1 MGWLRRTEKTPEQRL
16 ADNTVLVG
24 AEIAAALPETDEP
37 WWKQA
42 HLLRLN
48 ALLGICCLSA
58 ATVGYDGAM
67 MNALQINPNW
77 KSYYNH
83 PEKAMLG
90 AINAMLPTGKILGF
104 LFVAPF
110 SNRFGRKTALVLSFA
125 ITIIGAA
132 IQAAS
137 NSLGVLIFSRFFL
150 GFGCGVMSQPSPIL
164 LAEMAYPPHRGKLT
178 ALYHCFYFV
187 GAIAAAWI
195 TFGTLRMTGDWSWR
209 IPTLLQGA
217 APLFQLTFSY
227 FLPESPRYLIAKGRD
242 DEARAILTKHHAA
255 GHDNSTLVDLE
266 VTQIRDAV
274 RTATNTEK
282 RPSLGKMLTSPANRR
297 RLLISTLVAIAAQ
310 WSGNTV
316 VSYYLVLVLN
326 GIGVTNA
333 THQSLINGGLQIF
346 NLLATV
352 GCGAML
358 VDVLGRRRLFQWSA
372 IGMTLSYMIW
382 TILNARFAATGSS
395 SYGFAVI
402 PMLFVFYFHYDI
414 ALTPLLYSYPTEL
427 FTYEWRSWGVAYT
440 LIMTNLSQIIGQFC
454 NPIAMAKIGW
464 KYYIVFCVLDSLFIA
479 QVWFLFPE
487 TKGKSL
493 EELASLFEKLE
504 NVLAGDSEKF
514 KVENEYIENS
524 KAISE

>member
-1 MGWLRRTEKTPEQRL
+1 
-16 ADNTVLVG
+16 
-24 AEIAAALPETDEP
+24 
-37 WWKQA
+37 
-42 HLLRLN
+42 
-48 ALLGICCLSA
+48 
-58 ATVGYDGAM
+58 

-90 AINAMLPTGKILGF
+90 AINAMLPTGKIIGF

-195 TFGTLRMTGDWSWR
+195 TF
-209 IPTLLQGA
+209 GA

-316 VSYYLVLVLN
+316 ISYYLVLVLN